1 MQNSLYQKESQ
12 VSYDFVNITI
22 NIDEKLLIN
31 INKAP
36 SQKWTVFEIKF
47 GT

>member
-22 NIDEKLLIN
+22 NIDEKLLIT

-36 SQKWTVFEIKF
+36 SQK
-47 GT
+47 